1 MKFNLNMV
9 LAALLGTIF
18 VLMTVSFV
26 SEAIFDPRPPEQE
39 GYVIA
44 VPESDAGGAPAKPEE
59 TPIAVLLANAD
70 ADAGARVFKRCQACH
85 TDTEGGPN
93 KVGPN
98 LWNIVNRPIA
108 THEGFSY
115 SAAMQEFS
123 NGGEKQWTYENL
135 DVFIKAPKKDVPG
148 TAMGFAG
155 LSRDEDRADL
165 IAYLSTMS
173 NDPVPFPEPPAP
185 DETADAGAA
194 DGGETGDAA
203 APADSSE
210 AAPAADDSEATPAAD
225 DSASGDADAGPA
237 NAESTTAEP
246 ADDAEATPPG
256 SADSEQPEN
265 SQ

>member
-26 SEAIFDPRPPEQE
+26 SEAIFDPRPPEKE

-44 VPESDAGGAPAKPEE
+44 VPETDASGAPAKVEE
-59 TPIAVLLANAD
+59 TPISVLLASASP
-70 ADAGARVFKRCQACH
+70 DAGERVFKRCQACH

-98 LWNIVNRPIA
+98 LWDIVDRPIA

-115 SAAMQEFS
+115 SAAMKDFS
-123 NGGEKQWTYENL
+123 NGGEKHWTYENL

-155 LSRDEDRADL
+155 LSDDQDRADL

-173 NDPVPFPEPPAP
+173 NDPVPFPEPPS
-185 DETADAGAA
+185 DETADAGSAA
-194 DGGETGDAA
+194 GDGAGEAA
-203 APADSSE
+203 APAEAGE
-210 AAPAADDSEATPAAD
+210 AAPAATDDAA
-225 DSASGDADAGPA
+225 GNADAGPA
-237 NAESTTAEP
+237 NADNATAEP
-246 ADDAEATPPG
+246 APGAEATPPG
-256 SADSEQPEN
+256 SADSEEPAKSE
-265 SQ
+265 